1 MRVHPQRLHTKDN
14 GSLQTEVPTNAYK
27 THSYLQA
34 KIGHKANQT
43 RAAKPTASP
52 LLAVQEV
59 LKKVVERGEEA
70 TMSTEGLSYP
80 NAKRCSK
87 KRWTRRSATVSQR
100 RIYRLRRNGRRCK
113 ATDSRAMG
121 LTTPWFRRGKTSVE
135 SSIPCSYGG
144 RVLVVKGGREGGEYR
159 VKLKYQDKAK
169 GRGQGTS

>member
-1 MRVHPQRLHTKDN
+1 MLTRHTRIYKPKSATKQTKL
-14 GSLQTEVPTNAYK
+14 GLVSL
-27 THSYLQA
+27 LQA
-34 KIGHKANQT
+34 
-43 RAAKPTASP
+43 RY
-52 LLAVQEV
+52 LLYKNCLENTEV

-87 KRWTRRSATVSQR
+87 RRWTRRSATVSQR
-100 RIYRLRRNGRRCK
+100 RIYRSRRNGRRCK

-121 LTTPWFRRGKTSVE
+121 LTTPWFRRGRTSVE